1 MKILLF
7 IDQYDG
13 ANNGTTISARRFSE
27 ELRRRGH
34 EVRVVC
40 EGEASDETRYCV
52 RAMRIPGFNRII
64 RKQGMVLARPDDRV
78 ITEALEWADVAHF
91 LMPFWLSARG
101 KELADEM
108 DVPSTAAFHVQPENI
123 SYNIGLSRFDFASR
137 AIYSILRS
145 FYSGFTHI
153 HCPSRF
159 IAGELMRHD
168 YEAKLH
174 VISNGVGE
182 GFVYR
187 KLPKSPELEG
197 KFVILMIGRLSRE
210 KRQDVLIEA
219 VRRSRHS
226 DKIQLMLAG
235 KGPRQDFYAQEGG
248 SLPNP
253 ISIQFYDEASLKDLL
268 AMTDLYVHASDIEIE
283 AISCIEAFASGLV
296 PIIANSAKSATPQF
310 ALDRRSLFRRGDS
323 LDLANKIDYWIEH
336 EEERTAME
344 HTYAEAGKEYAIG
357 ECVTKIER
365 MFREAIADNRQEAWA
380 YDYRT
385 QE

>member
-7 IDQYDG
+7 IDKYDD
-13 ANNGTTISARRFSE
+13 ANNGTTISARRFAE

-34 EVRVVC
+34 EIRVVSA
-40 EGEASDETRYCV
+40 GETSDEERYCV
-52 RAMRIPGFNRII
+52 RALNIPGFNCII
-64 RKQGMVLARPDDRV
+64 QKQGMVLAKPDDRV
-78 ITEALEWADVAHF
+78 ITEALAWADVVHF

-108 DVPSTAAFHVQPENI
+108 GVPSTAAFHIQPENI
-123 SYNIGLSRFDFASR
+123 TYNIGLSRINAASR
-137 AIYSILRS
+137 MLYGILHR
-145 FYSGFTHI
+145 FYGEFTHI

-159 IAGELMRHD
+159 IANELFKHG

-197 KFVILMIGRLSRE
+197 KFVVLMIGRLSRE

-219 VRRSRHS
+219 VRRSKYA
-226 DKIQLMLAG
+226 DKIQLVLAG
-235 KGPRQDFYAQEGG
+235 KGPRQEFYEREGG

-253 ISIQFYDEASLKDLL
+253 VSIGFYEEASLKDLL

-296 PIIANSAKSATPQF
+296 PVIANSEKSATPQF
-310 ALDRRSLFRRGDS
+310 ALNRRSLFRRGDS
-323 LDLANKIDYWIEH
+323 GDLADKIDYWIEH
-336 EEERTAME
+336 EEERKALE
-344 HTYAEAGKEYAIG
+344 QTYAEAGKEYAIG
-357 ECVTKIER
+357 ECVSKIER
-365 MFREAIADNRQEAWA
+365 MFREAIAENRQEAWV